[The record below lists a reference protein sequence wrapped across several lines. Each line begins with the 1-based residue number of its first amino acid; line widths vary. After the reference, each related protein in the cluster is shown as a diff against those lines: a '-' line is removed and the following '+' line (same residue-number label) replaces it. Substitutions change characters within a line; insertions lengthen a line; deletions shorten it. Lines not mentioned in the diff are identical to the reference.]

1 MRVRAVLVAFLLAAG
16 LAWPSPADTGA
27 AERFVYQSA
36 KLSPL
41 LDSMTYVITG
51 KRTPKGCLFDYPEL
65 VLGPGELA
73 REQRDIGI
81 DIAGCTKLVEEG
93 VPTSDD
99 FPVADASLKESVGSS
114 SETTGASTAAS
125 EQVSSGYHATWYE
138 NYLGQ
143 LLTGDQTNITWTW
156 NGSCVTS
163 GSTSGEWSYNSV
175 YGWYLISKG
184 GSQAITCSR
193 YTGETRS
200 TWGKNM
206 SSCRHYFY
214 YVRALGSYTG
224 KISGSVS
231 EQATCGPVW
240 FKSSIVKTT

>member
-51 KRTPKGCLFDYPEL
+51 KRTPKGCLFVYPEL

-99 FPVADASLKESVGSS
+99 FPVADASLKDR
-114 SETTGASTAAS
+114 
-125 EQVSSGYHATWYE
+125 
-138 NYLGQ
+138 GQ
-143 LLTGDQTNITWTW
+143 LIGNDRRVHGRKRAGVEWVSRNVVRELPRTASDGRPDQHHVDLERLLRDIREHQRRMELQQRLRLVPHLEGWKPGD
-156 NGSCVTS
+156 
-163 GSTSGEWSYNSV
+163 YM
-175 YGWYLISKG
+175 L
-184 GSQAITCSR
+184 AIHWR
-193 YTGETRS
+193 
-200 TWGKNM
+200 N
-206 SSCRHYFY
+206 
-214 YVRALGSYTG
+214 ALNVG
-224 KISGSVS
+224 
-231 EQATCGPVW
+231 
-240 FKSSIVKTT
+240 